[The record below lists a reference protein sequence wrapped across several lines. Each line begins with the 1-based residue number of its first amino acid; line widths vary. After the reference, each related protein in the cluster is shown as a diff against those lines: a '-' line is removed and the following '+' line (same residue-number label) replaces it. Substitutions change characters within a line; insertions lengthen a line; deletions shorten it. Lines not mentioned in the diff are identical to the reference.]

1 MKLSRSVQYS
11 RAVELNI
18 MEYCMTTNDKSKRMD
33 TENNSIIQWK
43 NILELTGESMH
54 FGSIL
59 NSVSVKRF

>member
-1 MKLSRSVQYS
+1 
-11 RAVELNI
+11 
-18 MEYCMTTNDKSKRMD
+18 MTTNDKSKRMD